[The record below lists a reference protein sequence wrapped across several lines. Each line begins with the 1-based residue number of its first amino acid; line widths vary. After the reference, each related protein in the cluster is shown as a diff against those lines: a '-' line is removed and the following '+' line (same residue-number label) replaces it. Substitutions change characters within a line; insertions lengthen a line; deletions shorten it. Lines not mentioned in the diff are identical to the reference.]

1 MPRLELKLDNVHAH
15 GFPYA
20 CLMCGSDENPTL
32 RSKTFSPN
40 DGIVGCGCA
49 AFFGP
54 IGWFIGLLW
63 LLLRSG
69 KRRHT
74 FPVPI
79 CDCCEQG
86 RLRIRNRSVV
96 LFVLGMALLLSPLT
110 MTTAYGHLGFLWA
123 GVLVLICV
131 GLDFAICHPQFSFR
145 TIKSEADRVVINV
158 PNDDY
163 PSMYQRHLD
172 TAVLY
177 GSVEH
182 MGTTDSPQ

>member
-32 RSKTFSPN
+32 RSKTFHNS
-40 DGIVGCGCA
+40 DGLVGCGCA

-69 KRRHT
+69 KRKHT
-74 FPVPI
+74 FPVPV

-86 RLRIRNRSVV
+86 RLSVRNRGIV
-96 LFVLGMALLLSPLT
+96 LFVLGLALLLSPLT
-110 MTTAYGHLGFLWA
+110 VAAVYGNPIISWLGALTLLGA
-123 GVLVLICV
+123 GIDHVICN
-131 GLDFAICHPQFSFR
+131 PQFNFQ

-158 PNDDY
+158 PNEDY

-177 GSVEH
+177 GSAEH
-182 MGTTDSPQ
+182 MGTTDSQQ